1 MQMGTDRKE
10 FGVTI
15 NLSKGSLSTKVE
27 VYSRVSGKETNL
39 LRESSLTMG
48 KLGMMES
55 GLEVKPM
62 DKEERN
68 GLMAKLTRVCS
79 DLENPGVLV

>member
-1 MQMGTDRKE
+1 MDYFMEMANKASTKLELYLKVSFQMENEKEKDWKSMQMGTDRKE

-48 KLGMMES
+48 K
-55 GLEVKPM
+55 
-62 DKEERN
+62 
-68 GLMAKLTRVCS
+68 
-79 DLENPGVLV
+79 

>member
-1 MQMGTDRKE
+1 MGTDRKE

-15 NLSKGSLSTKVE
+15 NLSKGNLSTKVG

-68 GLMAKLTRVCS
+68 GLMAKLTRVCL
-79 DLENPGVLV
+79 DLESPGVLV